1 MGKEIELFK
10 SEERKD
16 LASVAAFLHQLADK
30 LAKNQVILR
39 QGAEEIV
46 VNIPNNVVL
55 ELKVEEEDKKG
66 KVKRTLEVEIEWL
79 EGDES
84 GGVVTLG

>member
-1 MGKEIELFK
+1 MGKETVLFK

-16 LASVAAFLHQLADK
+16 LASVVALLHQLADK
-30 LAKNQVILR
+30 LAENQVIMR
-39 QGAEEIV
+39 RGSDEV
-46 VNIPNNVVL
+46 VIDVPNNVVL

-66 KVKRTLEVEIEWL
+66 KIKRTLEVEIEWI

-84 GGVVTLG
+84 VGVVTLA

>member
-1 MGKEIELFK
+1 MAKEIVLFK

-16 LASVAAFLHQLADK
+16 LQSVSAFLHQLADS
-30 LAKNQVILR
+30 LENNQVILR
-39 QGAEEIV
+39 QGTEEITLD
-46 VNIPNNVVL
+46 IPNHVIL

-66 KVKRTLEVEIEWL
+66 KTKHTLEVELEWI

>member
-1 MGKEIELFK
+1 MGKEIVLFK

-16 LASVAAFLHQLADK
+16 LAGVVVFLHQLADK
-30 LAKNQVILR
+30 LAGNQVVLR
-39 QGAEEIV
+39 QGTEEIV

-84 GGVVTLG
+84 GGAVTLA

>member
-1 MGKEIELFK
+1 MAKEIVLFK

-16 LASVAAFLHQLADK
+16 LQSVSAFLHQLADR
-30 LAKNQVILR
+30 LEHNQVILR
-39 QGAEEIV
+39 QGTEEITLD
-46 VNIPNNVVL
+46 IPNHVIL

-66 KVKRTLEVEIEWL
+66 KTKHTLEVEIEWI

-84 GGVVTLG
+84 GGVVTLC

>member
-1 MGKEIELFK
+1 MAKEIVLFK

-16 LASVAAFLHQLADK
+16 LQSVSAFLHQLADS
-30 LAKNQVILR
+30 LENNQVILR
-39 QGAEEIV
+39 QGTEEITLD
-46 VNIPNNVVL
+46 IPNQVIL

-66 KVKRTLEVEIEWL
+66 KTKHTLEVEIGWI

>member
-1 MGKEIELFK
+1 MVKEIVLFEC
-10 SEERKD
+10 EERKD
-16 LASVAAFLHQLADK
+16 LQSVSAFLHQLADS
-30 LAKNQVILR
+30 LENNQVILR
-39 QGAEEIV
+39 QGTEEITLD
-46 VNIPNNVVL
+46 IPNHVIL

-66 KVKRTLEVEIEWL
+66 KTKHTLEVELEWI

>member
-1 MGKEIELFK
+1 MGKEIVLFE

-16 LASVAAFLHQLADK
+16 LASVVAFLHQLADK
-30 LAKNQVILR
+30 LAKNQVVLR
-39 QGAEEIV
+39 QGMEEIV
-46 VNIPNNVVL
+46 VDIPNNVVL

-66 KVKRTLEVEIEWL
+66 KVKRTLEVEIEWI

-84 GGVVTLG
+84 GGVVTLE